1 MDPLSQ
7 RLLEDVLVGQ
17 VLLLAAQIEHEKK
30 KSGVT
35 RLGGDYTREAI
46 ELIKKRKRLIIAQ
59 LLVE

>member
-17 VLLLAAQIEHEKK
+17 VLLLAAQIEQEKK
-30 KSGVT
+30 NSGVT
-35 RLGGDYTREAI
+35 RLGGDYTQEAI